1 MKFLTSTAV
10 ALAFAAPALAQ
21 DAATIQI
28 TESDKFGQYLT
39 DAEGRPVYLFTTDTQ
54 GTGDQEAQ
62 ISCTSDECLEA
73 WPLVTTSGDPQAGDG
88 ADASLLGTTDYEDQQ
103 VVTYNGWPLYY
114 FVRDEGAD
122 EPQGNDV
129 ESFGG
134 EWYLLTPEGE
144 EVHE

>member
-1 MKFLTSTAV
+1 MKIITSAAV
-10 ALAFAAPALAQ
+10 ALVLAAPAFAQ
-21 DAATIQI
+21 ETTTIEVA
-28 TESDKFGQYLT
+28 ESEDFGQYLT

-54 GTGDQEAQ
+54 GTADEAQ
-62 ISCTSDECLEA
+62 ISCTSQECLEA
-73 WPLVTTSGDPQAGDG
+73 WPLVTTSGDPQAGEG
-88 ADASLLGTTDYEDQQ
+88 ADASLLGTTNYENQQ

-114 FVRDEGAD
+114 FARDEGAD

-134 EWYLLTPEGE
+134 EWYLVTPAGE

>member
-28 TESDKFGQYLT
+28 TESDQFGQYLT